1 MKILL
6 PLDMAQPVKPIVDE
20 MTRLISTA
28 NAEVLLLFVKEELPS
43 FESVVKTTGDFPD
56 DWGHKVEEKARAGL
70 KEAEE
75 LLKGSCGKISIEI
88 VRGPAAYMI
97 EQVARDTHAD
107 ITVVTPKAHNLAERL
122 FLGRVSSKVIKH
134 APGTILIL
142 RAKAH
147 SAAKPPGIM
156 IGVDGSKNSKTA
168 LVKAIDYFNLKQ
180 PETKITLVHVVDVAD
195 PIKFLTP
202 VEFVASLETNLS
214 MEGETFL
221 ADGARILSEAGKTG
235 AEIVIHKGDP
245 ASELIKMANETKPD
259 LMVLGAQGH
268 TAIEHFLLGSVSY
281 RIATHAPCSV
291 AVVKPVKS

>member
-20 MTRLISTA
+20 LTKLIEFSTGD
-28 NAEVLLLFVKEELPS
+28 AEVRLLFVKEELPS

-56 DWGHKVEEKARAGL
+56 DWEHKVEEKARAGL
-70 KEAEE
+70 KEAEDM
-75 LLKGSCGKISIEI
+75 LKAHCGKITTEI

-134 APGTILIL
+134 APGTIVIL
-142 RAKAH
+142 RTKAH
-147 SAAKPPGIM
+147 SGAKPTSVLVGI
-156 IGVDGSKNSKTA
+156 DGSKNSKTA
-168 LVKAIDYFNLKQ
+168 LVKSIDCFKLKQ
-180 PETKITLVHVVDVAD
+180 AETKITLVHVVDVAD

-202 VEFVASLETNLS
+202 VEFVASIETNLS

-235 AEIVIHKGDP
+235 VEIVIHKGDP

-259 LMVLGAQGH
+259 LMVLGARGH
-268 TAIEHFLLGSVSY
+268 TAVEHFLLGSVSH

-291 AVVKPVKS
+291 AVVKPA